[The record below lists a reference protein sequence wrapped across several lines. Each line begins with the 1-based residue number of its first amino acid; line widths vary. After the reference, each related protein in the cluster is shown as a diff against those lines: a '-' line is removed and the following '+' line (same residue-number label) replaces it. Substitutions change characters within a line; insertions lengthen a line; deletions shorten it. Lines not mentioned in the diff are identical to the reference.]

1 MITDSLLNLAKEQ
14 DIKTGAQ
21 GDWLSGP
28 TIDLDGVVG
37 NIKTA
42 PGDIGQAGCPAY
54 VYVVVTTD
62 IVAAGAGTI
71 SFRLISQPDSGA
83 ALAAP
88 VSEVLHA
95 EGPAFTTSNVSGAA
109 NVLPVGTV
117 LWKLALPMASDLQA
131 YKRHLGLAT
140 YIGNANISSGAISAK
155 IAHSVPEHVAYAD
168 GAPSD

>member
-14 DIKTGAQ
+14 DIKTGAT
-21 GDWLSGP
+21 GDYLSGP

-37 NIKTA
+37 NIKAA

-62 IVAAGAGTI
+62 IVSAGAGTI
-71 SFRLISQPDSGA
+71 SFRLISQPLAGV

-88 VSEVLHA
+88 ANEVLHA
-95 EGPAFTTSNVSGAA
+95 EGPAFTTSDADDPSIIPA
-109 NVLPVGTV
+109 GTV
-117 LWKLALPMASDLQA
+117 LWRVALPMASDLQA

-140 YIGNANISSGAISAK
+140 YIGGNNIASGAISAK